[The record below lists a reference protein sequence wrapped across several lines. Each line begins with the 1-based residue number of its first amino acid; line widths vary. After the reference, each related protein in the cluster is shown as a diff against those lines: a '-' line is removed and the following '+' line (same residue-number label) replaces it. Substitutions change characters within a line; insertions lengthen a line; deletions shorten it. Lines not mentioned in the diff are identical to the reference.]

1 VVSGVLPEAAWPI
14 ALVVETKAR
23 VRNRAR
29 AALWKFEPEADT
41 GCFTLVTRGPY
52 SAKLKRTCDSYSST
66 SVDLTLDAILSIFNS
81 TDPSIKSTIDPSVD
95 NISGGRFGINLI
107 TGWQRPEY
115 AQMGLW
121 PGDDWFVNR
130 YNVLTEYT
138 EIMRELWSSGR
149 SDFKGEYYKM
159 EDCRMLPRPQRPIK
173 LICAGSSSDGLAFS
187 AKYVDYNFCIGDG
200 VNTPKGFAPSA
211 EKLRAEAAKTGRD
224 VGSFVLTMVIA
235 DETDEAAFAKWEHY
249 KAGADTEALAW
260 LGLQASADK
269 REDSHIKQ
277 ASNPKSAIN
286 FNMGTLVGSFASVAR
301 MLDEMA
307 TVPGAAGVLLT
318 FDDFLVGIENFGTRI
333 QPLMSS
339 RRHIT

>member
-1 VVSGVLPEAAWPI
+1 
-14 ALVVETKAR
+14 
-23 VRNRAR
+23 
-29 AALWKFEPEADT
+29 
-41 GCFTLVTRGPY
+41 
-52 SAKLKRTCDSYSST
+52 
-66 SVDLTLDAILSIFNS
+66 
-81 TDPSIKSTIDPSVD
+81 
-95 NISGGRFGINLI
+95 
-107 TGWQRPEY
+107 
-115 AQMGLW
+115 M
-121 PGDDWFVNR
+121 
-130 YNVLTEYT
+130 
-138 EIMRELWSSGR
+138 
-149 SDFKGEYYKM
+149 
-159 EDCRMLPRPQRPIK
+159 
-173 LICAGSSSDGLAFS
+173 AFS

-211 EKLRAEAAKTGRD
+211 EKLRAEAAKTGRN

-235 DETDEAAFAKWEHY
+235 DETDEKAFAKWEYY

-269 REDSHIKQ
+269 REDAHIKQ
-277 ASNPKSAIN
+277 ASNPKSAVN

-339 RRHIT
+339 RRHITSMKEAV